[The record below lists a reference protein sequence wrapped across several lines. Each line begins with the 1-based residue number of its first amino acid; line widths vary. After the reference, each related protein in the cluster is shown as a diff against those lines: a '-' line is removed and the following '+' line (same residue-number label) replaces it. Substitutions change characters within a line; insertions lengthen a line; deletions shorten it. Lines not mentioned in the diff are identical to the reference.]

1 MSKEFGKNIIEL
13 KSFSFGVRIVKLYKF
28 LIKKDRYL
36 EPIFK
41 QLLKSG
47 TSIGANVSESQ
58 SAYSKKDFINKLGI
72 ALKEA
77 KETEYWLR
85 LLKECAI
92 LSIKEFDSLYKDCI
106 ELLKIMTSIIKSS
119 KLKP

>member
-92 LSIKEFDSLYKDCI
+92 LSIK
-106 ELLKIMTSIIKSS
+106 
-119 KLKP
+119 